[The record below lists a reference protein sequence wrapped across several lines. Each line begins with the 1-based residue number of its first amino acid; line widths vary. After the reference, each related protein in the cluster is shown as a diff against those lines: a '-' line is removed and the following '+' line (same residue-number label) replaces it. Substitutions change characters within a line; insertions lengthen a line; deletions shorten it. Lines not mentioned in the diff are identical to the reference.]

1 MTEGD
6 QLDNDTRTEVLF
18 GRMMLLKLRQS
29 ISRLDG
35 SAYAE
40 LRSDDDATEVSHPVV
55 KAVLCLLQ
63 PDQKGIY
70 EDWQKCQPV
79 SWENAVLYLVKN
91 GSRYSEALIALTVLS
106 WIKVICSSS
115 SVF

>member
-18 GRMMLLKLRQS
+18 GRLMLLKLRQS
-29 ISRLDG
+29 IARLDG

-40 LRSDDDATEVSHPVV
+40 LWNEDIKEVNHPVV

-63 PDQKGIY
+63 PDLAQKGIY
-70 EDWQKCQPV
+70 EDWQKCQMV
-79 SWENAVLYLVKN
+79 SLENPTFFISNV
-91 GSRYSEALIALTVLS
+91 
-106 WIKVICSSS
+106 
-115 SVF
+115 

>member
-1 MTEGD
+1 MHSLFLLNFVIEGD

-18 GRMMLLKLRQS
+18 GRLMLFKLRQS

-40 LRSDDDATEVSHPVV
+40 LRNDDATEVSHPVV
-55 KAVLCLLQ
+55 KAVLCLLH

-79 SWENAVLYLVKN
+79 SWENAVL
-91 GSRYSEALIALTVLS
+91 
-106 WIKVICSSS
+106 
-115 SVF
+115 